1 LNTNSK
7 GLLQIEWC
15 PTRAGVLAAIGKEE
29 SSIRLWDIKDSYS
42 QLNVAS
48 KDGVVE
54 PAITEALTKPS
65 RSKYLNIHRIHGL
78 TKVP

>member
-1 LNTNSK
+1 
-7 GLLQIEWC
+7 
-15 PTRAGVLAAIGKEE
+15 VIGKEE

-42 QLNVAS
+42 QLNAAS

-65 RSKYLNIHRIHGL
+65 RSKTITRL
-78 TKVP
+78 